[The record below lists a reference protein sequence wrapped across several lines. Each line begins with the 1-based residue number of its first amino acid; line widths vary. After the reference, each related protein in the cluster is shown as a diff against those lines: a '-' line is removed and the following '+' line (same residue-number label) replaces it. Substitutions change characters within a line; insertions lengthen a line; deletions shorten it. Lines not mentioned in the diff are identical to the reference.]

1 MNFSQMIISLHST
14 CLSTLSWYRL
24 KNIDSESNSVTCI
37 MTGDKFPH
45 DHVVDGTDQIVTFGI
60 CW

>member
-1 MNFSQMIISLHST
+1 MVDYYPNNDFFAWH
-14 CLSTLSWYRL
+14 RL